1 MQSWRQFLP
10 YVWRLRKS
18 LQCQLLLKLYCP
30 SSSYINTHPKILAH
44 MCAHWNTIL
53 ILHLSDCYHVNE
65 NILLSDFCV
74 SLYIC
79 SANALSW
86 LEQFQIFELW
96 NWEDC
101 VVRLWKSLQY
111 ASLWGVCRYTRLRNK
126 KKMYCLKG
134 FSIKKS
140 PVVWTQLSAVSELT
154 SKPLNSLSVWLTAC
168 LSACL
173 SPMTSGDVQRQR
185 SSRYRK
191 ISIHTEICNLTHTVH
206 HLH

>member
-1 MQSWRQFLP
+1 MGKCKCKNIIIPRVRLIKLIHIQNLLPDLCLRLPILDLISDKMQSWRQFLP

-154 SKPLNSLSVWLTAC
+154 SKPLNSL
-168 LSACL
+168 
-173 SPMTSGDVQRQR
+173 
-185 SSRYRK
+185 
-191 ISIHTEICNLTHTVH
+191 
-206 HLH
+206 